1 MADFYSIPLEEMN
14 AFLRSRRFQP
24 VDLTYRNRP
33 VMEWVYER
41 PLPRQPNHVVRVYT
55 GINRYG
61 RSQNQSRGAG
71 KDAIRVQVI
80 YKNGDVETLVT
91 QPKRVHRVTGW
102 ADNLDNRLT
111 EIAQSLPQVVFD
123 RRGEPMTLRRKNG
136 KYFWGSRDYPK
147 YKETRPF
154 QAEEFNSEQDAPLVG
169 QTTEAPYEIKVYVPS
184 TTLDQPIS
192 DSDFKSRIDETQEK
206 LSELFGGFTTVD
218 ASGGYLSQQDGV
230 ISEPVIVV
238 SSWATVGDYQSKVGD
253 LERFLKQKKDDW
265 GQEVIGFEFEN
276 DFFMYPAFRA
286 EEINLGAEDEIPI
299 IDLNS
304 KKEIEEYGMFNSYQP
319 NPTYG
324 QTQRRKLSDA
334 PENNNLFRITCDDI
348 YAIRTIYG
356 PSKILFGR
364 NMLASNKISFN
375 HSIQSNL
382 SPVWSLMGLPRNN
395 SGVVSA
401 YGPVTKWFALN
412 KMPESM
418 KKPVWK
424 EYPSG
429 RSRMTP
435 NTIIINMKGLV
446 FAYDIVH
453 REVEFYGG
461 VPQSSIISED
471 IPPEWVNTQDYANP
485 HKGQKIREG
494 AKDYTE
500 MSEPT
505 FGNKWGKEANL
516 RLQQGIKSQML
527 PVPDEEYI
535 EHWNQFAAEDDIKL
549 FYEGIY
555 DNDGGFGD
563 GNEMKSYSVVSKKDY
578 RNYYEDT
585 KWNPCECDVQ
595 GCLSCFLN
603 EYPHQP
609 QITEGRI
616 VSYGSLWFED
626 RVWDAETFAAEDNYD
641 STYGKAQAKIRRKL
655 KNKIKKQ
662 AIMGTKAGQ
671 WSARKSQELKRQYEA
686 ACDKKGLNPYKGKKT
701 KSQDNLSKWSQQKWK
716 TASGKKS
723 STTGE
728 PYFPAKAVAALKD
741 KGLYSKAKQQK
752 KAATKAGKQNARYS
766 DDIRAVVKNYR
777 SEEIEDDFSIG
788 DILIS
793 DLIPKE
799 GDRMLYIPYP
809 TKNDWRERYA
819 AEGHIRVYIA
829 KHNENNNFQIQWR
842 EITADRLNL
851 LIDDAVAKLY
861 IADYENTDD
870 LYGKL
875 FVTSE
880 PIWKHL
886 NYNAMLGWNYVYMFR
901 ENRAI
906 PFGGRTNDIFD
917 YLHSGKNVA
926 NSNANYT
933 LNDLEYH
940 DKEWRDRNLGGDLTI
955 LDTGFLDGI
964 FADQLPDEK
973 SFLSETY
980 EEATGVEFSEQNPKK
995 IEADAPQDWRES
1007 IITIPQS
1014 DSFGN
1019 ALYRK
1024 MSDLTYNQVWRVL
1037 EIIDDLNRMSHHHAL
1052 TKFSSNYV
1060 EIWIYS
1066 HDSGLVMPKDYH
1078 WAEDFND
1085 MIATVDWQMWESE
1098 TEWDDIDW
1106 DNPTPSDW
1114 GDDISWQDEWYGVSI
1129 YEINTPEELKMV
1141 FSNPKILDSNLLKI
1155 TYPGVYGARRIWGPS
1170 RVIYGQN
1177 MMSSSDVPAQKADQS
1192 YLSPVFKNIQEKTQ
1206 QGRGSMGVQSVY
1218 GPMQA
1223 KEMQNFVDKHRDKWG
1238 KPSSWGGY
1246 GDKLQNMIIFD
1257 LQDVVFAY
1265 ERGDLPYLKSKNP
1278 WGGEIEIQGGI
1289 PEENVIYQTIA
1300 PETVQDNPRVD
1311 GEVWKRHAED
1321 EYVGWGSLRPETRPE
1336 FPTVDAKIA
1345 SMLRNHS
1352 KVNVN
1357 GEQGCPGCGQED
1369 LFYRESTGT
1378 GTKWYCYGCFYTEK
1392 TESQKSKKV
1401 LTLEKYGLKVRCPDC
1416 NEMIV
1421 AYNQASVN
1429 SHRKKCG
1436 VTK

>member
-286 EEINLGAEDEIPI
+286 EEINLGAED
-299 IDLNS
+299 
-304 KKEIEEYGMFNSYQP
+304 
-319 NPTYG
+319 
-324 QTQRRKLSDA
+324 
-334 PENNNLFRITCDDI
+334 
-348 YAIRTIYG
+348 
-356 PSKILFGR
+356 
-364 NMLASNKISFN
+364 
-375 HSIQSNL
+375 
-382 SPVWSLMGLPRNN
+382 
-395 SGVVSA
+395 
-401 YGPVTKWFALN
+401 
-412 KMPESM
+412 
-418 KKPVWK
+418 
-424 EYPSG
+424 
-429 RSRMTP
+429 
-435 NTIIINMKGLV
+435 
-446 FAYDIVH
+446 
-453 REVEFYGG
+453 
-461 VPQSSIISED
+461 
-471 IPPEWVNTQDYANP
+471 
-485 HKGQKIREG
+485 
-494 AKDYTE
+494 
-500 MSEPT
+500 
-505 FGNKWGKEANL
+505 
-516 RLQQGIKSQML
+516 
-527 PVPDEEYI
+527 
-535 EHWNQFAAEDDIKL
+535 DIKL

-728 PYFPAKAVAALKD
+728 PYFPAKAVAALKE

-766 DDIRAVVKNYR
+766 DDIRAIVKNYR
-777 SEEIEDDFSIG
+777 
-788 DILIS
+788 
-793 DLIPKE
+793 
-799 GDRMLYIPYP
+799 
-809 TKNDWRERYA
+809 
-819 AEGHIRVYIA
+819 
-829 KHNENNNFQIQWR
+829 
-842 EITADRLNL
+842 
-851 LIDDAVAKLY
+851 
-861 IADYENTDD
+861 
-870 LYGKL
+870 
-875 FVTSE
+875 
-880 PIWKHL
+880 
-886 NYNAMLGWNYVYMFR
+886 
-901 ENRAI
+901 
-906 PFGGRTNDIFD
+906 
-917 YLHSGKNVA
+917 
-926 NSNANYT
+926 
-933 LNDLEYH
+933 
-940 DKEWRDRNLGGDLTI
+940 
-955 LDTGFLDGI
+955 
-964 FADQLPDEK
+964 
-973 SFLSETY
+973 SETY

-1052 TKFSSNYV
+1052 IKFSSNYV

-1114 GDDISWQDEWYGVSI
+1114 GDDISWQD
-1129 YEINTPEELKMV
+1129 
-1141 FSNPKILDSNLLKI
+1141 D
-1155 TYPGVYGARRIWGPS
+1155 
-1170 RVIYGQN
+1170 
-1177 MMSSSDVPAQKADQS
+1177 
-1192 YLSPVFKNIQEKTQ
+1192 
-1206 QGRGSMGVQSVY
+1206 
-1218 GPMQA
+1218 
-1223 KEMQNFVDKHRDKWG
+1223 
-1238 KPSSWGGY
+1238 
-1246 GDKLQNMIIFD
+1246 
-1257 LQDVVFAY
+1257 
-1265 ERGDLPYLKSKNP
+1265 
-1278 WGGEIEIQGGI
+1278 
-1289 PEENVIYQTIA
+1289 
-1300 PETVQDNPRVD
+1300 
-1311 GEVWKRHAED
+1311 
-1321 EYVGWGSLRPETRPE
+1321 WGSLRPETRPE

>member
-1 MADFYSIPLEEMN
+1 MADFYSIPLEEMD

-41 PLPRQPNHVVRVYT
+41 PLPRQPNHFVRVYT

-80 YKNGDVETLVT
+80 YKSGDVETLVT

-102 ADNLDNRLT
+102 ADNLDNRLS

-136 KYFWGSRDYPK
+136 KYFWGSRDYPR

-154 QAEEFNSEQDAPLVG
+154 QAEEFNGEMEEYAYGDVDDGFTSMSNLAHISLPDYEESYYWTSVDGNSRATVAYDEDNEVIIIPNFEVSLRVRGKKMAHKYLEEIIDDTYRDGYSVQVTDVDNHAIGFWEKMQSQGLIESWTQGSFAAEGAPLSG

-192 DSDFKSRIDETQEK
+192 ASDFKSRIDETQEK

-238 SSWATVGDYQSKVGD
+238 SSWATEEDYQSKLGD

-276 DFFMYPAFRA
+276 DFFMYPAF
-286 EEINLGAEDEIPI
+286 EAEDEIPI

-304 KKEIEEYGMFNSYQP
+304 KKEIEEYGLFRPYEP
-319 NPTYG
+319 NPWHREEW
-324 QTQRRKLSDA
+324 RRKSLTDA
-334 PENNNLFRITCDDI
+334 PENSNLFRINCDGV
-348 YAIRTIYG
+348 YAVRTIYG
-356 PSKILFGR
+356 PSKIIFGR
-364 NMLASNKISFN
+364 NMLASNKVSFN
-375 HSIQSNL
+375 RAEQRNL
-382 SPVWSLMGLPRNN
+382 SGVWGLMGLPRDN

-401 YGPVTKWFALN
+401 FGPLENIEKMPQFSERPAIYLLN
-412 KMPESM
+412 K
-418 KKPVWK
+418 K
-424 EYPSG
+424 ELI
-429 RSRMTP
+429 P
-435 NTIIINMKGLV
+435 NRIVINMKGLV

-461 VPQSSIISED
+461 VPQSSIVSED
-471 IPPEWVNTQDYANP
+471 IPPEWVNPQEISKP
-485 HKGQKIREG
+485 
-494 AKDYTE
+494 
-500 MSEPT
+500 
-505 FGNKWGKEANL
+505 L
-516 RLQQGIKSQML
+516 
-527 PVPDEEYI
+527 
-535 EHWNQFAAEDDIKL
+535 FAAEDD
-549 FYEGIY
+549 
-555 DNDGGFGD
+555 
-563 GNEMKSYSVVSKKDY
+563 
-578 RNYYEDT
+578 
-585 KWNPCECDVQ
+585 
-595 GCLSCFLN
+595 
-603 EYPHQP
+603 
-609 QITEGRI
+609 
-616 VSYGSLWFED
+616 
-626 RVWDAETFAAEDNYD
+626 YD
-641 STYGKAQAKIRRKL
+641 STYGVEQAKIRRRL

-686 ACDKKGLNPYKGKKT
+686 ACDKKGLNSYKGKKT
-701 KSQDNLSKWSQQKWK
+701 KSQDNLSKWSKQKWG

-777 SEEIEDDFSIG
+777 SE
-788 DILIS
+788 
-793 DLIPKE
+793 
-799 GDRMLYIPYP
+799 
-809 TKNDWRERYA
+809 
-819 AEGHIRVYIA
+819 
-829 KHNENNNFQIQWR
+829 
-842 EITADRLNL
+842 
-851 LIDDAVAKLY
+851 
-861 IADYENTDD
+861 
-870 LYGKL
+870 
-875 FVTSE
+875 
-880 PIWKHL
+880 
-886 NYNAMLGWNYVYMFR
+886 
-901 ENRAI
+901 
-906 PFGGRTNDIFD
+906 
-917 YLHSGKNVA
+917 
-926 NSNANYT
+926 
-933 LNDLEYH
+933 
-940 DKEWRDRNLGGDLTI
+940 
-955 LDTGFLDGI
+955 
-964 FADQLPDEK
+964 
-973 SFLSETY
+973 TY
-980 EEATGVEFSEQNPKK
+980 EEATGVEFSEQNPEK
-995 IEADAPQDWRES
+995 IEADAPPDWRES

-1014 DSFGN
+1014 DSFGY

-1037 EIIDDLNRMSHHHAL
+1037 ELIDDLNRMSHHHAL
-1052 TKFSSNYV
+1052 TRFSSNYV

-1098 TEWDDIDW
+1098 TEWEEVDW
-1106 DNPTPSDW
+1106 EKEKPAKDQNDW
-1114 GDDISWQDEWYGVSI
+1114 GDDVEW
-1129 YEINTPEELKMV
+1129 E
-1141 FSNPKILDSNLLKI
+1141 
-1155 TYPGVYGARRIWGPS
+1155 
-1170 RVIYGQN
+1170 
-1177 MMSSSDVPAQKADQS
+1177 
-1192 YLSPVFKNIQEKTQ
+1192 
-1206 QGRGSMGVQSVY
+1206 
-1218 GPMQA
+1218 
-1223 KEMQNFVDKHRDKWG
+1223 
-1238 KPSSWGGY
+1238 
-1246 GDKLQNMIIFD
+1246 
-1257 LQDVVFAY
+1257 
-1265 ERGDLPYLKSKNP
+1265 
-1278 WGGEIEIQGGI
+1278 
-1289 PEENVIYQTIA
+1289 
-1300 PETVQDNPRVD
+1300 
-1311 GEVWKRHAED
+1311 AED
-1321 EYVGWGSLRPETRPE
+1321 DWGSLRPETRPE

-1357 GEQGCPGCGQED
+1357 GEQGCPRCGQED

-1392 TESQKSKKV
+1392 TESQKSQKII
-1401 LTLEKYGLKVRCPDC
+1401 TLEKYGLKVRCPDC
-1416 NEMIV
+1416 DEMIV
-1421 AYNQASVN
+1421 AYNQASLN

>member
-147 YKETRPF
+147 YKETKPFRAEQIRCCKECDKTTGLTTIQAGTYCYDCLPINLGAEEMFYYHGTDMTNLASILKEGIRPTIDTDSRWGEDIMDISPYPYYYAEIDDILPSVF
-154 QAEEFNSEQDAPLVG
+154 VADSAEEARWWADESGIENIGVLKISSQVENLENFHGDGNGYKTSETIPKEYIVEVIGKTFAAEEFNSEQDAPLAG

-192 DSDFKSRIDETQEK
+192 ESDFKSRIDETQEK

-238 SSWATVGDYQSKVGD
+238 SSWATVRDYQSKMGD

-286 EEINLGAEDEIPI
+286 EEINLG
-299 IDLNS
+299 
-304 KKEIEEYGMFNSYQP
+304 
-319 NPTYG
+319 
-324 QTQRRKLSDA
+324 
-334 PENNNLFRITCDDI
+334 
-348 YAIRTIYG
+348 
-356 PSKILFGR
+356 
-364 NMLASNKISFN
+364 
-375 HSIQSNL
+375 
-382 SPVWSLMGLPRNN
+382 
-395 SGVVSA
+395 
-401 YGPVTKWFALN
+401 
-412 KMPESM
+412 
-418 KKPVWK
+418 
-424 EYPSG
+424 
-429 RSRMTP
+429 
-435 NTIIINMKGLV
+435 
-446 FAYDIVH
+446 
-453 REVEFYGG
+453 
-461 VPQSSIISED
+461 
-471 IPPEWVNTQDYANP
+471 
-485 HKGQKIREG
+485 
-494 AKDYTE
+494 
-500 MSEPT
+500 
-505 FGNKWGKEANL
+505 
-516 RLQQGIKSQML
+516 
-527 PVPDEEYI
+527 
-535 EHWNQFAAEDDIKL
+535 AEDDIKL

-609 QITEGRI
+609 QFTEGRI

-626 RVWDAETFAAEDNYD
+626 SVWDAETFAAAD
-641 STYGKAQAKIRRKL
+641 
-655 KNKIKKQ
+655 
-662 AIMGTKAGQ
+662 
-671 WSARKSQELKRQYEA
+671 
-686 ACDKKGLNPYKGKKT
+686 
-701 KSQDNLSKWSQQKWK
+701 
-716 TASGKKS
+716 
-723 STTGE
+723 
-728 PYFPAKAVAALKD
+728 
-741 KGLYSKAKQQK
+741 
-752 KAATKAGKQNARYS
+752 
-766 DDIRAVVKNYR
+766 KNYR

-886 NYNAMLGWNYVYMFR
+886 NYNAMLGESYSYMYR
-901 ENRAI
+901 LVTSAI

-917 YLHSGKNVA
+917 YLHSGKNYR

-940 DKEWRDRNLGGDLTI
+940 DKEWRDRNLGGDPTI
-955 LDTGFLDGI
+955 LNTGFLDGI

-1106 DNPTPSDW
+1106 DNSTPSDW
-1114 GDDISWQDEWYGVSI
+1114 GDDISWQD
-1129 YEINTPEELKMV
+1129 
-1141 FSNPKILDSNLLKI
+1141 D
-1155 TYPGVYGARRIWGPS
+1155 
-1170 RVIYGQN
+1170 
-1177 MMSSSDVPAQKADQS
+1177 
-1192 YLSPVFKNIQEKTQ
+1192 
-1206 QGRGSMGVQSVY
+1206 
-1218 GPMQA
+1218 
-1223 KEMQNFVDKHRDKWG
+1223 
-1238 KPSSWGGY
+1238 
-1246 GDKLQNMIIFD
+1246 
-1257 LQDVVFAY
+1257 
-1265 ERGDLPYLKSKNP
+1265 
-1278 WGGEIEIQGGI
+1278 
-1289 PEENVIYQTIA
+1289 
-1300 PETVQDNPRVD
+1300 
-1311 GEVWKRHAED
+1311 
-1321 EYVGWGSLRPETRPE
+1321 WGSLRPETRPE

-1401 LTLEKYGLKVRCPDC
+1401 ITLEKYGLKVRCPDC

>member
-154 QAEEFNSEQDAPLVG
+154 QAEEMFYYHGTDMTNLASILKEGIRPTADTDSRWGEDIMDISPYPYYYAEIDDILPSVFVADSVEEARWWADESGIEKIGVLKISSQVENLENFHGDGNGYKTSETIPKEYIVEVIGKTFAAEEFNSEQDAPLAG

-238 SSWATVGDYQSKVGD
+238 SSWATVGDYQSKMGD

-304 KKEIEEYGMFNSYQP
+304 KKEIEEYGLFRPYEP
-319 NPTYG
+319 NPPRKEEL
-324 QTQRRKLSDA
+324 RRASLTDA
-334 PENNNLFRITCDDI
+334 PENNNLFRINCDGV
-348 YAIRTIYG
+348 YAVRTIYG
-356 PSKILFGR
+356 PSKIIFGR
-364 NMLASNKISFN
+364 NMLASNKVSFN

-382 SPVWSLMGLPRNN
+382 SPVWGLMGLPRNK

-401 YGPVTKWFALN
+401 FGPLKN
-412 KMPESM
+412 IEKMPQFSE
-418 KKPVWK
+418 KPVAK
-424 EYPSG
+424 PLN
-429 RSRMTP
+429 RKKMTP
-435 NTIIINMKGLV
+435 NRIVINMKGLV
-446 FAYDIVH
+446 FAYDIVN

-461 VPQSSIISED
+461 VPESSIVSQD
-471 IPPEWVNTQDYANP
+471 TPPEVVKPEMAEPKIIWENVRDYESLLRRYNSNNRRFRQGL
-485 HKGQKIREG
+485 KGEI
-494 AKDYTE
+494 D
-500 MSEPT
+500 
-505 FGNKWGKEANL
+505 
-516 RLQQGIKSQML
+516 
-527 PVPDEEYI
+527 VPDEEYI
-535 EHWNQFAAEDDIKL
+535 EYWNQFAAEDDIKL

-626 RVWDAETFAAEDNYD
+626 SVWDAE
-641 STYGKAQAKIRRKL
+641 
-655 KNKIKKQ
+655 
-662 AIMGTKAGQ
+662 
-671 WSARKSQELKRQYEA
+671 
-686 ACDKKGLNPYKGKKT
+686 
-701 KSQDNLSKWSQQKWK
+701 
-716 TASGKKS
+716 
-723 STTGE
+723 
-728 PYFPAKAVAALKD
+728 
-741 KGLYSKAKQQK
+741 
-752 KAATKAGKQNARYS
+752 
-766 DDIRAVVKNYR
+766 NYR

-819 AEGHIRVYIA
+819 AEGQIRVYIA
-829 KHNENNNFQIQWR
+829 KHNENNNFKIQWR
-842 EITADRLNL
+842 EISADRLNL

-886 NYNAMLGWNYVYMFR
+886 NYNAMLG
-901 ENRAI
+901 
-906 PFGGRTNDIFD
+906 
-917 YLHSGKNVA
+917 
-926 NSNANYT
+926 
-933 LNDLEYH
+933 
-940 DKEWRDRNLGGDLTI
+940 
-955 LDTGFLDGI
+955 
-964 FADQLPDEK
+964 
-973 SFLSETY
+973 
-980 EEATGVEFSEQNPKK
+980 
-995 IEADAPQDWRES
+995 
-1007 IITIPQS
+1007 
-1014 DSFGN
+1014 
-1019 ALYRK
+1019 
-1024 MSDLTYNQVWRVL
+1024 
-1037 EIIDDLNRMSHHHAL
+1037 
-1052 TKFSSNYV
+1052 
-1060 EIWIYS
+1060 
-1066 HDSGLVMPKDYH
+1066 
-1078 WAEDFND
+1078 
-1085 MIATVDWQMWESE
+1085 
-1098 TEWDDIDW
+1098 
-1106 DNPTPSDW
+1106 
-1114 GDDISWQDEWYGVSI
+1114 
-1129 YEINTPEELKMV
+1129 
-1141 FSNPKILDSNLLKI
+1141 
-1155 TYPGVYGARRIWGPS
+1155 
-1170 RVIYGQN
+1170 
-1177 MMSSSDVPAQKADQS
+1177 
-1192 YLSPVFKNIQEKTQ
+1192 
-1206 QGRGSMGVQSVY
+1206 
-1218 GPMQA
+1218 
-1223 KEMQNFVDKHRDKWG
+1223 
-1238 KPSSWGGY
+1238 
-1246 GDKLQNMIIFD
+1246 
-1257 LQDVVFAY
+1257 
-1265 ERGDLPYLKSKNP
+1265 
-1278 WGGEIEIQGGI
+1278 
-1289 PEENVIYQTIA
+1289 
-1300 PETVQDNPRVD
+1300 
-1311 GEVWKRHAED
+1311 
-1321 EYVGWGSLRPETRPE
+1321 
-1336 FPTVDAKIA
+1336 
-1345 SMLRNHS
+1345 
-1352 KVNVN
+1352 
-1357 GEQGCPGCGQED
+1357 
-1369 LFYRESTGT
+1369 
-1378 GTKWYCYGCFYTEK
+1378 
-1392 TESQKSKKV
+1392 
-1401 LTLEKYGLKVRCPDC
+1401 
-1416 NEMIV
+1416 
-1421 AYNQASVN
+1421 
-1429 SHRKKCG
+1429 
-1436 VTK
+1436 